1 MATKLYKASVE
12 FVYYFMAEEGK
23 QQSEAES
30 CIDDAFRDDSLIT
43 PDVQEVTEYQDL
55 TDWDDH
61 GECLVYGTKKDTT
74 LVEAFELGTGKN
86 YEDDKMRSIE
96 EWKARFAKATGQ

>member
-30 CIDDAFRDDSLIT
+30 CINDAFDDDSLIS

-61 GECLVYGTKKDTT
+61 DQTLVYGTKEDTT

-86 YEDDKMRSIE
+86 YEEDKRKHIE
-96 EWKARFAKATGQ
+96 EWKAKFAKATGQ